1 MNVIAGANWRQWLRQ
16 AWPFRSRALLASYA
30 AIAADHP
37 LILADLALRGNVF
50 TPIHETDPI
59 AAARAEGRR
68 QLALET
74 IAICRTDPT
83 ALWSLIETKTDTKER
98 T

>member
-1 MNVIAGANWRQWLRQ
+1 MKAIAGANWREWLRQ
-16 AWPFRSRALLASYA
+16 AWPLKARAVLQSFAS
-30 AIAADHP
+30 IGSEHK
-37 LILADLALRGNVF
+37 IFLADLALRGNVF

-74 IAICRTDPT
+74 IAICTTDPAT
-83 ALWSLIETKTDTKER
+83 LWALIETKPETKER